1 VLDPIWLDALNPSPM
16 TGAGNHTYLLVR
28 DRGSAT
34 LIDAG
39 VGKPGH
45 LTAIAAAL
53 DERHATLERVLV
65 THGHADHAAGVAAL
79 AQAFPLA
86 MFFKYPWP
94 DADGR
99 FPVQWRSVADGDRL
113 PIGAAGRDAL
123 VALHTPG
130 HSPDHLVFQHEAT
143 GTMFSGDLVIL
154 GGSVTIDASH
164 GGDLGEYL
172 ASLRR
177 LISLSPMRLL
187 PAHGPEVADP
197 LPLLRGYIGHR
208 LLREQQVVAALAAGR
223 DTVRSIAESIYDG
236 LSPDLLPAARENVL
250 AHLRKLQREA
260 RASEDDGRWRSS
272 TP

>member
-1 VLDPIWLDALNPSPM
+1 MFDPIRLDALNPSPM
-16 TGAGNHTYLLVR
+16 TGAGNHTYLLA
-28 DRGSAT
+28 GEGGLAT
-34 LIDAG
+34 LVDAG

-45 LTAIAAAL
+45 LAAIAAAL
-53 DERHATLERVLV
+53 DERGATLERVLV
-65 THGHADHAAGVAAL
+65 THGHSDHAAGVAAL
-79 AQAFPLA
+79 AQAFSRA
-86 MFFKYPWP
+86 TFFKHPWP
-94 DADGR
+94 QADGR
-99 FPVQWRSVADGDRL
+99 FPVEWHAVADGDRL
-113 PIGAAGRDAL
+113 PLDPSGRNAL

-143 GTMFSGDLVIL
+143 GTIFSGDLVIL

-164 GGDLGEYL
+164 GGDLSEYL
-172 ASLRR
+172 ASLKR
-177 LISLSPMRLL
+177 LISLTPSCLL

-208 LLREQQVVAALAAGR
+208 LVREQQVVAALTAGR
-223 DTVRSIAESIYDG
+223 DTVSSIAESIYDG

-260 RASEDDGRWRSS
+260 RASEDAGRWRSS